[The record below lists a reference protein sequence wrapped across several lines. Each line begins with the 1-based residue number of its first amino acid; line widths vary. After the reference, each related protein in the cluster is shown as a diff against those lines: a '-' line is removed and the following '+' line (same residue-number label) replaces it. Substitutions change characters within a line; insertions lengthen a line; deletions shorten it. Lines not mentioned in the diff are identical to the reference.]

1 MNKDPFCTKKNSGV
15 SLIIVILVMAFMLTI
30 GIFLMT
36 ITSTGPGVAGN
47 MRLQE
52 QAFNAAE
59 AGFDAAWRYL
69 NDNLSAGG
77 VVDFSPL
84 YRTTYNGMSGLD
96 NPDPLNPY
104 YFRKLTDQQL
114 WNDVIA
120 HPDNSNPTISAF
132 YFNFTAQPMPDD
144 SRFSYTCFL
153 INDEAAGMTLD
164 QTDSILVC
172 IGKGP
177 RNTYSRLEV
186 VIQIQSHI

>member
-1 MNKDPFCTKKNSGV
+1 MNKDALCAKKNSGV

-59 AGFDAAWRYL
+59 AGFDSAWRYL
-69 NDNLSAGG
+69 NSGIGAGG
-77 VVDFSPL
+77 LNDFSPL
-84 YRTTYNGMSGLD
+84 YRTTYNGVSGLD

-104 YFRKLTDQQL
+104 YFRRLTDQQL

-120 HPDNSNPTISAF
+120 HPDNSNPTVSAF
-132 YFNFTAQPMPDD
+132 YLNFTAQPMPDD

-153 INDEAAGMTLD
+153 INDEAAGMTAD
-164 QTDSILVC
+164 HTDSIIVC
-172 IGKGP
+172 IGRGP

-186 VIQIQSHI
+186 TIQIQTHL